1 MNGSD
6 GRCAAAVGGVDT
18 GENDA
23 ELAQKFGQLQPFIAV
38 FPQGCMGKL
47 PSFGPA

>member
-1 MNGSD
+1 MGSD
-6 GRCAAAVGGVDT
+6 GRGAAAVGGVDA

-23 ELAQKFGQLQPFIAV
+23 KLAQKLGQLQLFIAV
-38 FPQGCMGKL
+38 FPRERMGQL